1 MIRKTALICLF
12 MGCLFVGFVASVMII
27 GRTPE
32 NEQPKYSPGQEL
44 TEVEKAEVV
53 RIAFN
58 DTRVKE
64 MLSDGA
70 EYKLIG
76 EPDVMSGTCS
86 KEGEEVTWAYP
97 AMHMYVGKDD
107 WISISQVDVL
117 VDLDT
122 KNVIDILKYP
132 FIKPLM
138 PLDATREEREEAI
151 KIALANE
158 SVQEKIE
165 GLESEIVTVVTFEKW
180 MTREKLDKYNVYIHI
195 NGTVICY
202 IPTVN
207 LTEGRVTGIS
217 ESTWDDT
224 VGLGKTLKAS
234 RIALDDPQIK
244 DSLEGKKKDVDY
256 EVYFEQKLVDKRLIV
271 EVKIEIKEPEQAI
284 IAVVDPDEEKVIE
297 ISESA

>member
-1 MIRKTALICLF
+1 
-12 MGCLFVGFVASVMII
+12 
-27 GRTPE
+27 
-32 NEQPKYSPGQEL
+32 
-44 TEVEKAEVV
+44 
-53 RIAFN
+53 
-58 DTRVKE
+58 
-64 MLSDGA
+64 
-70 EYKLIG
+70 
-76 EPDVMSGTCS
+76 
-86 KEGEEVTWAYP
+86 
-97 AMHMYVGKDD
+97 
-107 WISISQVDVL
+107 
-117 VDLDT
+117 
-122 KNVIDILKYP
+122 
-132 FIKPLM
+132 M